1 MLNHDNLDKIT
12 HMLVN
17 TLNDDNLDKMVRIM
31 EKTVGEQTEGASTSK
46 KRKIDKQS
54 YYPSKK

>member
-1 MLNHDNLDKIT
+1 
-12 HMLVN
+12 MLVN
-17 TLNDDNLDKMVRIM
+17 MLNDDNLDKIFRIM
-31 EKTVGEQTEGASTSK
+31 EKAVSEQTEGASTSK